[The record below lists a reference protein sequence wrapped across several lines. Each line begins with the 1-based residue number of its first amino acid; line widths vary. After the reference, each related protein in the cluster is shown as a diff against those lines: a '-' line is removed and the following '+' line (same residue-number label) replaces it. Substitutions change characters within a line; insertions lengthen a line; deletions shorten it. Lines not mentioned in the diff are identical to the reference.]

1 MIGPNRLKAELRTGQ
16 CQDAPIGRVTWQVLA
31 GSTEITAAFLR
42 KTGVF
47 SGTAGA
53 ALAGFEAMRL
63 AAVCLGLGIFYAVS
77 AAYGDEKL
85 ATLKSGDE
93 VYSNVTVTSVSA
105 TDVYFTYSGG
115 LGNAKLK
122 NLNPGLQQHFHFN
135 STNATAVEQRQLEA
149 TAQFKQNLLVEA
161 AAAKDKTARLPPA
174 TYDTGDVVAPK
185 IFAKSF
191 RGERP
196 PQIIVDQWITP
207 PAPNPEG
214 KFVLIYMWITSA
226 EQCRQFVPQIN
237 GLTKKFKDRMETI
250 GLSNESLEEMRKMKA
265 PEVHFFTGTDT
276 QSRTFLSYEVT
287 ALPHLV
293 LIDPKGI
300 VRFEGPP
307 IYLDEKN
314 LAHLLDEYAP

>member
-1 MIGPNRLKAELRTGQ
+1 MG
-16 CQDAPIGRVTWQVLA
+16 LA
-31 GSTEITAAFLR
+31 
-42 KTGVF
+42 
-47 SGTAGA
+47 
-53 ALAGFEAMRL
+53 
-63 AAVCLGLGIFYAVS
+63 IFYAVGVTH
-77 AAYGDEKL
+77 ADEKL

-122 NLNPGLQQHFHFN
+122 NLSPELHPHFHFN
-135 STNATAVEQRQLEA
+135 STNATAVEQKQLEA
-149 TAQFKQNLLVEA
+149 TVQFKQSLL
-161 AAAKDKTARLPPA
+161 AAAKDKTAKLPPA
-174 TYDTGDVVAPK
+174 TYDSGDVVAPK

-196 PQIIVDQWITP
+196 PQIIVDQWVTP

-214 KFVLIYMWITSA
+214 KFVLIFMWITSA

-237 GLTKKFKDRMETI
+237 SLTARFKDRMETI
-250 GLSNESLEEMRKMKA
+250 GLSNETLEEMRKMKEPA
-265 PEVHFFTGTDT
+265 VHFFAGTDT
-276 QSRTFLSYEVT
+276 QSLTFLSYEVT

-307 IYLDEKN
+307 IYLDEKS
-314 LAHLLDEYAP
+314 LAHLRDTYAP